1 MMDVITSLQHSSAR
15 LMLAASATLML
26 SAGSAA
32 AGSVSMPTPLG
43 DSAFDSGAFAS
54 AILAG
59 PSGTFA
65 CFAAGT
71 LAACSA
77 ATLDLAAL
85 GPDLSTGLTL
95 GPGAEITLALPAIG
109 SALAIWEAGDV
120 SAVGDVADTRIAL
133 HSAAG
138 WSAELAFGAGRFASV
153 LLDIR
158 PSGYQTNYGSVSA
171 AEVGLTPGT
180 VIDAVRIRSCCSANA
195 HVDLLA
201 LAVLAATPVPE
212 PGSAALL
219 LAGLAAVGAAARRRQ
234 IKA

>member
-1 MMDVITSLQHSSAR
+1 
-15 LMLAASATLML
+15 
-26 SAGSAA
+26 
-32 AGSVSMPTPLG
+32 
-43 DSAFDSGAFAS
+43 
-54 AILAG
+54 
-59 PSGTFA
+59 
-65 CFAAGT
+65 
-71 LAACSA
+71 
-77 ATLDLAAL
+77 
-85 GPDLSTGLTL
+85 
-95 GPGAEITLALPAIG
+95 
-109 SALAIWEAGDV
+109 
-120 SAVGDVADTRIAL
+120 
-133 HSAAG
+133 
-138 WSAELAFGAGRFASV
+138 V